1 MNVEQ
6 VLKLADRL
14 VFAKTG
20 NHLDDLQ
27 QRIVRGVCQG
37 QRYSEIAREF
47 GCTPG
52 HVRDVGSQLWKTI
65 SDVLGENVSKNN
77 FRSTMERIR
86 VSNVAYP
93 FGKNFVPINNVNVC
107 ADSFQSA
114 QPTFPQSDAQA
125 YEKDKVTT
133 DTWVAASWYEFIQ
146 IIENPAYQKAKGY
159 YYNGK
164 MKIETMPV
172 GCDRASQHGIMTFAI
187 NLFCTLKS
195 IPHRG
200 LVNCSYRQTGVLEA
214 QPDTSYYLGQKVRS
228 SPTGSSIVEL
238 AQSSPPN
245 LAIEIVDTIVSEH
258 KGEKRL
264 LYEELKVD
272 EYWVVDVQKAEI
284 IAFEILADGGSRRIY
299 QSQALPGL
307 AISLLEEAL
316 ERSRQ
321 PDQAQ
326 VGTWLLTQFQQM

>member
-77 FRSTMERIR
+77 FRATMERIR
-86 VSNVAYP
+86 VSNISN
-93 FGKNFVPINNVNVC
+93 FGKGFIKIGKVSVC
-107 ADSFQSA
+107 AESFQSP
-114 QPTFPQSDAQA
+114 QVTFTQRDEQA
-125 YEKDKVTT
+125 SEKNKVTT
-133 DTWVAASWYEFIQ
+133 DTWVTANWDEFIQ

-187 NLFCTLKS
+187 NLFCTLKN

-200 LVNCSYRQTGVLEA
+200 LVNCSYRRTGVLEA
-214 QPDTSYYLGQKVRS
+214 QPDTSYYLGEKVQS
-228 SPTGSSIVEL
+228 APTGTSIVAL
-238 AQSSPPN
+238 AQASPPN
-245 LAIEIVDTIVSEH
+245 LAIEIADTIVSDH

-284 IAFEILADGGSRRIY
+284 LAFEILADGGSRRIY

>member
-27 QRIVRGVCQG
+27 QAIVRGVCQG

-47 GCTPG
+47 GCTTG

-65 SDVLGENVSKNN
+65 SELLGENVSKNN
-77 FRSTMERIR
+77 FRATIERLR
-86 VSNVAYP
+86 FSNISN
-93 FGKNFVPINNVNVC
+93 FGKGFVQIGKVSVC
-107 ADSFQSA
+107 ADSFQ
-114 QPTFPQSDAQA
+114 PPQRDEQTS
-125 YEKDKVTT
+125 EKDKVTT
-133 DTWVAASWYEFIQ
+133 DTWVAASWDEFIQ
-146 IIENPAYQKAKGY
+146 IIENPTYQKAKGY

-214 QPDTSYYLGQKVRS
+214 QPDTSYYLGEKVQS
-228 SPTGSSIVEL
+228 APTGTSIVEL

-245 LAIEIVDTIVSEH
+245 LAIEIADTIVSDH

-284 IAFEILADGGSRRIY
+284 LAFEILADGGSRRIY

-326 VGTWLLTQFQQM
+326 VGTWLLTQFQQV

>member
-1 MNVEQ
+1 MDVKEA
-6 VLKLADRL
+6 LKFADTL
-14 VFAKTG
+14 VFANTG
-20 NHLDDLQ
+20 KHLDNLQ
-27 QRIVRGVCQG
+27 NSILKGVWQG
-37 QRYSEIAREF
+37 KKYLKIAEEF
-47 GCTPG
+47 GCTEG
-52 HVRDVGSQLWKTI
+52 HVRDVASELWKML
-65 SDVLGENVSKNN
+65 SNVLGEDLNKSN
-77 FRSTMERIR
+77 FRAAVERCK
-86 VSNVAYP
+86 VSNVSN
-93 FGKNFVPINNVNVC
+93 FGDFVQIGNVNFC
-107 ADSFQSA
+107 AESLQSSKVTSP
-114 QPTFPQSDAQA
+114 QPNEQA
-125 YEKDKVTT
+125 SEKDKVTT

-214 QPDTSYYLGQKVRS
+214 QPDTSYYLGEKVQS
-228 SPTGSSIVEL
+228 APTGTSIVEL

-245 LAIEIVDTIVSEH
+245 LVIEIVDTIVSEH

-284 IAFEILADGGSRRIY
+284 LAFEILADGGSRRIY
-299 QSQALPGL
+299 QSQIIPGL